1 MQSYKYI
8 IIVLCLSAFVVVYI
22 SLCAFDTWL
31 DICGHLRHVSGLTS
45 HASLHIDGVA
55 LDVIDAVS
63 AVAVSECVNAVIVMQ
78 AVAIN
83 VVVVSCWFCCRC
95 CDCCWGCGLF
105 FWLVSAFMLLLLFML
120 SVVML

>member
-55 LDVIDAVS
+55 LDVNDAVS
-63 AVAVSECVNAVIVMQ
+63 AVAVSECVNAVIVVQ
-78 AVAIN
+78 AVAMN
-83 VVVVSCWFCCRC
+83 VVVVSCWCCCRY
-95 CDCCWGCGLF
+95 CDCCRGCGLLL
-105 FWLVSAFMLLLLFML
+105 WLVSAFMMLLFML
-120 SVVML
+120 SVVLL